1 VNPISGPGRGA
12 IHKPDALAAKDHN
25 VDTLECLDYIWR
37 ERRERMAEKKPVSR
51 KLKSPGEQPV
61 DENDER
67 AGKHV
72 VLELEWRQGFRDSL
86 ENHRARFKPM
96 DSLENELLEDA
107 VALWWRMQRAQAMET
122 EMLELELQQEPEED
136 APMTRIAR
144 AMGGCWTRSA
154 WRSCADMKR
163 ACGDS
168 IWRRWRIC
176 GSCS

>member
-1 VNPISGPGRGA
+1 
-12 IHKPDALAAKDHN
+12 
-25 VDTLECLDYIWR
+25 
-37 ERRERMAEKKPVSR
+37 M
-51 KLKSPGEQPV
+51 

-136 APMTRIAR
+136 ASLTRIAR
-144 AMGGCWTRSA
+144 AMGRLLDSGRLGKLRRYESSLRREYLATAEHLRQMQLQRWAEIWPKPDRTRCTVA
-154 WRSCADMKR
+154 
-163 ACGDS
+163 
-168 IWRRWRIC
+168 
-176 GSCS
+176 